1 MFKLKSVIKF
11 FLNDVGNLFSYILL
25 FYLTAFLGSLFFSS
39 WKAYF
44 NWPAFHI
51 CVFSLFLLFII
62 NNFHKTFT
70 SFKFHKTNDNLIK
83 NTSNFTTK
91 TILKNSLTFIKIFFL
106 RLLPRFC
113 INSYKMFVK
122 FIATVFAID
131 KTKQSS
137 NIKIIIISII
147 LALCFYIQATF
158 FDFLILIFA
167 LRTILST
174 KNEKWS
180 FILATILLII
190 IPISI
195 AFDKKLF
202 AEFLAIYAYYF
213 LVIGV
218 STLFITLIKKKSF
231 EK

>member
-1 MFKLKSVIKF
+1 
-11 FLNDVGNLFSYILL
+11 
-25 FYLTAFLGSLFFSS
+25 
-39 WKAYF
+39 
-44 NWPAFHI
+44 
-51 CVFSLFLLFII
+51 
-62 NNFHKTFT
+62 
-70 SFKFHKTNDNLIK
+70 
-83 NTSNFTTK
+83 
-91 TILKNSLTFIKIFFL
+91 
-106 RLLPRFC
+106 
-113 INSYKMFVK
+113 MFVK